1 MTVEQKLK
9 HFFNSSV
16 EDARMQSET
25 AIREY
30 TEVLNKEFDEFK
42 DRIDRQ
48 AALRLKAEETQLR
61 RDLNHEL
68 LTNLQAVKKE
78 LADRH
83 DELKIKLFGEVT
95 RLLTDFRKTPEYK
108 ELLKKQI
115 TDALTFAGEDVITV
129 YIDPDDASLKD
140 ELANELNCNVVVS
153 DYSFGGGTRT
163 VIEEKQ
169 ILIDNSFETK
179 FDNLYDDF
187 SFSGGISND

>member
-1 MTVEQKLK
+1 MLVFILCSLGAS
-9 HFFNSSV
+9 N
-16 EDARMQSET
+16 
-25 AIREY
+25 
-30 TEVLNKEFDEFK
+30 
-42 DRIDRQ
+42 
-48 AALRLKAEETQLR
+48 ALAFS
-61 RDLNHEL
+61 
-68 LTNLQAVKKE
+68 
-78 LADRH
+78 
-83 DELKIKLFGEVT
+83 KLF
-95 RLLTDFRKTPEYK
+95 FRKISLRPE
-108 ELLKKQI
+108 KQI

-129 YIDPDDASLKD
+129 YIDPDDASLKN